1 MLPILCFPFKT
12 LMVLCVKLQSET
24 MLPIL
29 CVPFTLLK
37 VLGVKLQSKTM
48 LPILCVPFKTMMI
61 LCVKLQSETM
71 LPILCVPFKTLMIL
85 GIKLQSET
93 MLPVIFCLFFS
104 WYFTASMWK
113 TWWPFCGKAT
123 AAVRAVLPIP
133 TGVRSIS
140 SVQTMVWLPVFRISN
155 RLRFWLEEGCGK
167 PVLGVWVCSCL
178 PQRVDRLHSERGAI
192 VVVLA
197 QYWGTGAESY
207 VVTGKYS
214 PSFL

>member
-1 MLPILCFPFKT
+1 MLPILCLPFKT

-29 CVPFTLLK
+29 CVPFKSLK

-48 LPILCVPFKTMMI
+48 LSV
-61 LCVKLQSETM
+61 
-71 LPILCVPFKTLMIL
+71 LCVPFKTLMIL
-85 GIKLQSET
+85 GIKLQPEAL
-93 MLPVIFCLFFS
+93 LPILFCPFFS
-104 WYFTASMWK
+104 WYFTASLWK

-133 TGVRSIS
+133 TSVRSIS

-167 PVLGVWVCSCL
+167 PVLGVWVCSSL
-178 PQRVDRLHSERGAI
+178 PQKVDRLHSERGAI

-207 VVTGKYS
+207 IFTGKYS